1 MLKQCFNWIKKNSK
15 TLEEKE
21 KLVVED
27 SNFFKIY
34 LQIFRYPEN
43 FITNFSMPGQ
53 I

>member
-1 MLKQCFNWIKKNSK
+1 VFLLDKKVLKPWRRIVRV
-15 TLEEKE
+15 KE

-43 FITNFSMPGQ
+43 FITNFSMPEQ